1 MILLRILL
9 LPFSLIYGLI
19 IKVRNYLFDIG
30 LLKSVAFKLPVI
42 CVGNLSTGGTGK
54 TPHVEYLIR
63 LLQNRF
69 KIAVLSRG
77 YLRKTK
83 GFVLADTNSNVS
95 MVGDEPMQY
104 INKFNNV
111 LVAVDED
118 RRHGIQ
124 KLISEHVETQA
135 VILDD
140 AYQHRYVK
148 PGLTILLTDFHSL
161 YPNDYLLPFG
171 RLREAIKGAKRADII
186 IVTKTDP
193 VFTPLSKRAVLEKIK
208 PLPYQKVFFTYVT
221 YGLPVP
227 LFPGLPALRY
237 NLINTIILFVGI
249 ANPYPLEQYLRRLC
263 SELITVQFKD
273 HHQFSEKEIN
283 EVKTTFNNQFT
294 KRKVLIT
301 TEKDAMR
308 LQEPAILELLKEIPV
323 YYIPIEVSF
332 HFREKEKFDK
342 LITDFVSSETV

>member
-1 MILLRILL
+1 MILLKILL

-19 IKVRNYLFDIG
+19 VKVRNYLFDIR

-42 CVGNLSTGGTGK
+42 CVGNLSAGGTGK

-63 LLQNRF
+63 LLQNHT
-69 KIAVLSRG
+69 KIAVVSRG
-77 YLRKTK
+77 YLRKSK
-83 GFVLADTNSNVS
+83 GFVLADTNSTVAK
-95 MVGDEPMQY
+95 VGDEPMQY
-104 INKFNNV
+104 INKFKNV

-118 RRHGIQ
+118 RCHGIR
-124 KLISEHVETQA
+124 KLMADQPEMKA

-161 YPNDYLLPFG
+161 YTNDYLLPAG
-171 RLREAIKGAKRADII
+171 RLRESKKGAKRADII

-193 VFTPLSKRAVLEKIK
+193 VFSPLSKRAVLEKIK
-208 PLPYQKVFFTYVT
+208 PLPHQKVFFSYVT
-221 YGLPVP
+221 YGFPVP
-227 LFPGLPALRY
+227 LFHDLPALRY
-237 NLINTIILFVGI
+237 NLINTIVLFVGI
-249 ANPYPLEQYLRRLC
+249 ANPYPLEQYLKRLC
-263 SELITVQFKD
+263 SELVIVRFKD
-273 HHQFSEKEIN
+273 HHQFSEKDITD
-283 EVKTTFNNQFT
+283 VKTTFNNQFT

-308 LQEPAILELLKEIPV
+308 LHEPSLLQLLKGMPI

-342 LITDFVSSETV
+342 LVTDFVGSV

>member
-9 LPFSLIYGLI
+9 LPFSFIYGLI
-19 IKVRNYLFDIG
+19 VKVRNYLFDIR
-30 LLKSVAFKLPVI
+30 LLKSVEFKLPVI
-42 CVGNLSTGGTGK
+42 CVGNLSAGGTGK

-69 KIAVLSRG
+69 KISVVSRG
-77 YLRKTK
+77 YLRKTR
-83 GFVLADTNSNVS
+83 GFVLADTNSTVA

-104 INKFNNV
+104 INKFKNV

-124 KLISEHVETQA
+124 KLLSEHAEMQA

-148 PGLTILLTDFHSL
+148 PGLSILLTDFHSL
-161 YPNDYLLPFG
+161 YTNDYLLPVG
-171 RLREAIKGAKRADII
+171 RLREPIKGAKRADII

-193 VFTPLSKRAVLEKIK
+193 VFSPLSKRAVLEKIK
-208 PLPYQKVFFTYVT
+208 PLPYQKVFFSFVT

-227 LFPGLPALRY
+227 LYAELPALRY
-237 NLINTIILFVGI
+237 NLINTIVLFAGI
-249 ANPYPLEQYLRRLC
+249 ANPYPLEQYLKRLC
-263 SELITVQFKD
+263 SELIIVHFKD
-273 HHQFSEKEIN
+273 HHQFTEKDIVT
-283 EVKTTFNNQFT
+283 VKTTFNNQFT

-308 LQEPAILELLKEIPV
+308 LLEPSLLQLLKGIPI
-323 YYIPIEVSF
+323 YYIPIEISF

-342 LITDFVSSETV
+342 LIIDFVGSV

>member
-1 MILLRILL
+1 MILLKFLL
-9 LPFSLIYGLI
+9 LPFSFIYGLI
-19 IKVRNYLFDIG
+19 VKVRNYLFDIG

-42 CVGNLSTGGTGK
+42 CVGNLSAGGTGK

-63 LLQNRF
+63 LLQNHK

-77 YLRKTK
+77 YLRKTS
-83 GFVLADTNSNVS
+83 GFVLADAHSTVAK
-95 MVGDEPMQY
+95 VGDEPMQY
-104 INKFNNV
+104 INKFKNV

-118 RRHGIQ
+118 RCHGIR
-124 KLISEHVETQA
+124 KLMTEQPEMKA

-161 YPNDYLLPFG
+161 YTNDYLLPAG
-171 RLREAIKGAKRADII
+171 RLREPKKGAKRADII

-193 VFTPLSKRAVLEKIK
+193 VFSPLSKREVLEKIN
-208 PLPYQKVFFTYVT
+208 PLPHQKVFFSFVT
-221 YGLPVP
+221 YGFPVP
-227 LFPGLPALRY
+227 LFPDLPVLRY
-237 NLINTIILFVGI
+237 NLINTIVLFVGI
-249 ANPYPLEQYLRRLC
+249 ANPYPLEQYLKRLC
-263 SELITVQFKD
+263 SELIIVRFKD
-273 HHQFSEKEIN
+273 HHQFSEKDIAD
-283 EVKTTFNNQFT
+283 VKSTFNNQFT

-308 LQEPAILELLKEIPV
+308 LHEPSILHLLKGMPI

-342 LITDFVSSETV
+342 LVTDFVGSV